1 MEKTMLGAVV
11 GAAALQLALL
21 ATAGAAQF
29 SYKVTDL
36 GDEPTGSALND
47 SGQIVGSTHVNNHRR
62 AFLTGPDGIG
72 INLLPLLSGDLES
85 IALGV
90 NNLGQVTGYSY
101 DTRNPQPPA
110 HVFVTGS
117 GGSSPQSLGIGTGFD
132 INNLGQVTG
141 ILVNGGMFLSG
152 VNGQPLKFLGRLPG
166 STYALPSAVNDLG
179 QVAGESGFGLGFSD
193 RRAFVS
199 GPDGGA
205 LKELG
210 APGKGRS
217 ASDVNNLGQAVG
229 YAQVN
234 RNHAHAFLSDTNGR
248 LRDLGTLFPGTS
260 SNALAINE
268 AGVVVGISFRP
279 EDDPD
284 GIFADAF
291 VFTAA
296 NDMQNLNDLINPR
309 LNIQLFQADDINE
322 RGQIL
327 ALGFAGNEQ
336 HTFLLTPITHVPDTG
351 SAIMLFCCTL
361 IALVLF
367 GTLVRRDAV
376 NSSSNSRM

>member
-1 MEKTMLGAVV
+1 MKKAMLGAVAA
-11 GAAALQLALL
+11 AAALQLTLL
-21 ATAGAAQF
+21 GIADAAQF
-29 SYKVTDL
+29 RYDVTDL

-47 SGQIVGSTHVNNHRR
+47 SGQIAGFTHVNNHQR

-72 INLLPLLSGDLES
+72 IQLLPLLSGHTVS
-85 IALGV
+85 VALGV

-101 DTRNPQPPA
+101 DSRNPQPAA

-141 ILVNGGMFLSG
+141 VLVDGGMFLSG
-152 VNGQPLKFLGRLPG
+152 VNGEPLKFLGRLPG
-166 STYALPSAVNDLG
+166 STYALPFAVNDLG
-179 QVAGESGFGLGFSD
+179 QVAGESGFGLSN

-199 GPDGGA
+199 GPDGGT

-210 APGKGRS
+210 APGKERS
-217 ASDVNNLGQAVG
+217 ASDVNNLGQVVG
-229 YAQVN
+229 FAAVN
-234 RNHAHAFLSDTNGR
+234 RHLVHAFLSDTNGT
-248 LRDLGTLFPGTS
+248 LRDLGTLLPGTS
-260 SNALAINE
+260 SDALAINE
-268 AGVVVGISFRP
+268 AGVVVGISVRP
-279 EDDPD
+279 EDNP
-284 GIFADAF
+284 IFADAF

-296 NDMQNLNDLINPR
+296 NGMQNLNDLINPR
-309 LNIQLFQADDINE
+309 LNIELFQADDINE

-327 ALGFAGNEQ
+327 ALGFVGNEQ

-351 SAIMLFCCTL
+351 SAIMLFCFAL

-367 GTLVRRDAV
+367 PDVLRRGEH
-376 NSSSNSRM
+376 RQ